1 MKSKPSQH
9 QKQIQ
14 FFTFCG
20 GGLLLLLLLALLWF
34 INRTPLSGL

>member
-1 MKSKPSQH
+1 MKPKPSQH

-20 GGLLLLLLLALLWF
+20 GGLRRLLLLALLWF
-34 INRTPLSGL
+34 INRTPQPGI